1 MFIKSI
7 LTYIYLIISFISL
20 IIIYIIKCHY
30 NNNFIDK
37 FIYLNSKNPTNLNI
51 YTYYL
56 SNSLLFFIYGIIFG
70 IRNIHLMIL
79 KIIIY
84 DSCLFSI
91 KYCNIDNIN
100 FKSESFKYSVIALIK
115 TIILSIASYYTGTLI
130 SNKLYNIF
138 FDLNNKFNIKIS
150 YY

>member
-30 NNNFIDK
+30 NNNVIDK
-37 FIYLNSKNPTNLNI
+37 FIYLNKNPTNLNI

-84 DSCLFSI
+84 DSSLFII
-91 KYCNIDNIN
+91 KYCNINNIN
-100 FKSESFKYSVIALIK
+100 FKS
-115 TIILSIASYYTGTLI
+115 
-130 SNKLYNIF
+130 
-138 FDLNNKFNIKIS
+138 
-150 YY
+150 

>member
-30 NNNFIDK
+30 NNNVIDK
-37 FIYLNSKNPTNLNI
+37 FIYLNKNPTNLNI

-70 IRNIHLMIL
+70 IRNIHFMIL

-84 DSCLFSI
+84 DSSLFII
-91 KYCNIDNIN
+91 KYCNINNIN
-100 FKSESFKYSVIALIK
+100 FKSESFKYSLIAVIK

-130 SNKLYNIF
+130 SNNLYNIF